1 MFVQPSILLFIGLPS
16 REGERARAFIED
28 GIGVALRRMKG
39 LIEQRERGHGSI
51 VNEHMEL

>member
-1 MFVQPSILLFIGLPS
+1 MFVQPSILLFIGLP
-16 REGERARAFIED
+16 ARAFIIED

-39 LIEQRERGHGSI
+39 LIEQSI

>member
-16 REGERARAFIED
+16 RERERAFIIED

-39 LIEQRERGHGSI
+39 LIEQREKGSII

>member
-16 REGERARAFIED
+16 RERERERAFIIED

-39 LIEQRERGHGSI
+39 LIEQSI